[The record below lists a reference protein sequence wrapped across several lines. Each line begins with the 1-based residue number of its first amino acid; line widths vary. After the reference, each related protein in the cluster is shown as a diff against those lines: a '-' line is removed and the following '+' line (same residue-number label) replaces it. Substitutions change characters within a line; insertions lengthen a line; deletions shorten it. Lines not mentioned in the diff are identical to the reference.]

1 MMIGLIVG
9 GLIGLLLRG
18 GILGLVL
25 GAMLGYFLARPIMA
39 ALGKTQVGQVRRAFI
54 DSTFSVMGAV
64 CKADGVVSQDEIRVV
79 EQLFARLRLGEDG
92 REDAR
97 KAFNRGKAA
106 GFDLD
111 AEVARFAGL
120 CRGQTPLL
128 NMFLQMQL
136 AAVAADGE
144 VHAEEHA
151 LLLRIARGLGLSEA
165 DVQRLEAALRGGGR
179 GPSRD
184 DLAAAYATLGV
195 QADASDSEVRQA
207 YRRLMSENHPDKLA
221 AKGLPE
227 SMRPVAEEKTRNI
240 TAAYDRIKTARA

>member
-1 MMIGLIVG
+1 
-9 GLIGLLLRG
+9 
-18 GILGLVL
+18 
-25 GAMLGYFLARPIMA
+25 
-39 ALGKTQVGQVRRAFI
+39 
-54 DSTFSVMGAV
+54 
-64 CKADGVVSQDEIRVV
+64 
-79 EQLFARLRLGEDG
+79 
-92 REDAR
+92 
-97 KAFNRGKAA
+97 
-106 GFDLD
+106 
-111 AEVARFAGL
+111 
-120 CRGQTPLL
+120 
-128 NMFLQMQL
+128 MFLQMQL

>member
-1 MMIGLIVG
+1 MTIGLFIG
-9 GLIGLLLRG
+9 GLIGLMLRG
-18 GILGLVL
+18 IPGLL
-25 GAMLGYFLARPIMA
+25 MGAVLGYFLAKPIMG
-39 ALGKTQVGQVRRAFI
+39 ALGKTQVWQVRRAFL

-64 CKADGVVSQDEIRVV
+64 CKADGVVSDDEIRVV
-79 EQLFARLRLGEDG
+79 ERLFAQLRLDAEG

-97 KAFNRGKAA
+97 RAFNRGKAA

-111 AEVARFAGL
+111 TEVARFATL
-120 CRGQTPLL
+120 CRGQAPLL

-136 AAVAADGE
+136 AAVAADGA

-151 LLLRIARGLGLSEA
+151 LLVRIARGLGLSEA
-165 DVQRLEAALRGGGR
+165 DVQRMEAALRGGGR
-179 GPSRD
+179 GASQND
-184 DLAAAYATLGV
+184 IAAAYATLGV
-195 QADASDSEVRQA
+195 PVDASDSDVRQA

-240 TAAYDRIKTARA
+240 TAAYDRIKTSRG

>member
-1 MMIGLIVG
+1 MMIGLWIG
-9 GLIGLLLRG
+9 GFIGLALRG
-18 GILGLVL
+18 IPGFLM
-25 GAMLGYFLARPIMA
+25 GAVLGYFLAKPILS
-39 ALGKTQVGQVRRAFI
+39 ALGKTKILQVRRAFLE
-54 DSTFSVMGAV
+54 STFSVMGAV
-64 CKADGVVSQDEIRVV
+64 CKADGVVSEDEIRVV
-79 EQLFARLRLGEDG
+79 ERLFAQLRLSAEG

-97 KAFNRGKAA
+97 KAFNRGKSP
-106 GFDLD
+106 GFNLD
-111 AEVARFAGL
+111 AEVVRFAAL

-151 LLLRIARGLGLSEA
+151 LLVRIARGLGLTEA
-165 DVQRLEAALRGGGR
+165 DVQRMEAALRGGGR
-179 GPSRD
+179 GPSQD

-195 QADASDSEVRQA
+195 KVDASDSDIRQA

-227 SMRPVAEEKTRNI
+227 SMRPMAEEKTRNI
-240 TAAYDRIKTARA
+240 TAAYDRIKTARG